1 MPLKLVGTIDL
12 PRSVGSGGFDHAA
25 VCGERLYVAHTAND
39 SVEVID
45 CRLDRH
51 MFSVP
56 GLKGVAGVLA
66 SAEAQLIFTANR
78 DEDSVAIL
86 PLGDGKSFVKVQ
98 VGSCPN
104 GLAYATSRHLLLAA
118 NVGGDKQPGGKSATL
133 IDVREPRV
141 IADIDLPGRTRWAMF
156 SERLQKFFINIADP
170 PCIAVV
176 DADSPTR
183 VANVINVPAAG
194 PHGLDMD
201 DAGQR
206 IFCACDDAKLM
217 CLDAVSGA
225 VIAQV
230 QLSGPPDTI
239 FFNSERS
246 HLYVA
251 IGDPGVIDIVDTD
264 KFCLLGSATTEKGA
278 HTIGY
283 DPKHGKVYAFLPA
296 SSRAMVFVADR

>member
-1 MPLKLVGTIDL
+1 MPLKLVGAIDL
-12 PRSVGSGGFDHAA
+12 PRSLSSGGFDHAA

-45 CRLDRH
+45 CALDRH
-51 MFSVP
+51 LFSVP

-86 PLGDGKSFVKVQ
+86 PLGDERASRKVE
-98 VGSCPN
+98 VGRCPN

-118 NVGGDKQPGGKSATL
+118 NVGEDKQPGGKTATL

-141 IADIDLPGRTRWAMF
+141 IANIDLPGRTRWAVF

-170 PCIAVV
+170 SCIAVV
-176 DADSPTR
+176 DAEAPTR
-183 VANVINVPAAG
+183 VSNVINVPAAG
-194 PHGLDMD
+194 PHGLDVD
-201 DAGQR
+201 DARLR
-206 IFCACDDAKLM
+206 IFCACDAAKLM
-217 CLDAVSGA
+217 CLDALSGA
-225 VIAQV
+225 LIAEV

-239 FFNSERS
+239 FFNAERS

-251 IGDPGVIDIVDTD
+251 IGDPGVVDIVDTD
-264 KFCLLGSATTEKGA
+264 KFRLIGTAITEKGA

-296 SSRAMVFVADR
+296 SSRAMVFVADH